1 LGSFIV
7 CMYVQCHIICKSFSL
22 SIHSSVDGYL
32 GCFHVLAIINGAAV
46 NSGVP
51 VFFQISVFI
60 LSTQMSRSGIA
71 RSYGSCVVSFLGNL
85 YTVFHSGY
93 TCLHSH

>member
-1 LGSFIV
+1 MGSFIV
-7 CMYVQCHIICKSFSL
+7 CMYVQCHIICKSLSL

-32 GCFHVLAIINGAAV
+32 GCFHVLAIINGVAV

-51 VFFQISVFI
+51 VSFQISVFI

-71 RSYGSCVVSFLGNL
+71 RSYGSRVVSFLGNL
-85 YTVFHSGY
+85 YTVFHRGC